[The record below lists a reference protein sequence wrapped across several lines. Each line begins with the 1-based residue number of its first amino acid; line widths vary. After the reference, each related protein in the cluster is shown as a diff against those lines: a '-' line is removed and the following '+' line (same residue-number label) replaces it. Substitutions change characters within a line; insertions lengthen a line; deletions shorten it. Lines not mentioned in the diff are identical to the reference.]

1 MMFCP
6 WLESQ
11 QILMSLFSP
20 IFCVIRAGI
29 ECNKI
34 DNFPDLFV
42 LVSRAS
48 GWCSCELHKE
58 KKNSNKTRKRWRDV
72 RSAGSIATSVEH
84 CRRSCTTNTS
94 EPNLRPIASVKKARE
109 KTQHRRR
116 AQRVCGLMS
125 MVPKVLMFRYISLIF
140 YGERVEAMVTLPRS
154 MKCFLGGSGRDWKW
168 RETRYSSPAGAVSF

>member
-1 MMFCP
+1 
-6 WLESQ
+6 
-11 QILMSLFSP
+11 MSLFSP

-48 GWCSCELHKE
+48 SWCSCELHK
-58 KKNSNKTRKRWRDV
+58 KKKKLQQHQRETTRCAIGWKHSNDCGILWEELHNQHIR
-72 RSAGSIATSVEH
+72 
-84 CRRSCTTNTS
+84 TN
-94 EPNLRPIASVKKARE
+94 LHPIASMRKARE

-140 YGERVEAMVTLPRS
+140 YGERVEKYPMVTLPRS
-154 MKCFLGGSGRDWKW
+154 MKCFLGGRD
-168 RETRYSSPAGAVSF
+168 